1 MARGDL
7 SNEKWAKIEPLLP
20 PEQSGKKGR
29 PYLPHRQIINGILWR
44 SRTGTGWRD
53 IPERYGPFQT
63 CYDRFVRFRK
73 KGLWQNILELLQA
86 DQDAQGQL
94 DWDTACVDGSVIRAH
109 QHAAGASFKSS
120 TLASTTSKSKLEHRQ
135 SEVVQQAGPAFTA
148 HQNLKERVQATEAL
162 GYSQGGFST
171 KIHLVCDGRGRPLAA
186 SLSPGQAHESKHLAT
201 TLDGIRV
208 PHKGPGRPRK
218 RPK

>member
-7 SNEKWAKIEPLLP
+7 SNEKWGKIERLLP
-20 PEQSGKKGR
+20 PEQSGKKGH

-44 SRTGTGWRD
+44 IRTGIPWRD
-53 IPERYGPFQT
+53 IPERYGPYQT

-73 KGLWQNILELLQA
+73 RGIWQNILELLQS
-86 DQDAQGQL
+86 DQDEKGQL

-109 QHAAGASFKSS
+109 QHAAGARFKPSLSASASGGALAQSLPTGPVDYADPASS
-120 TLASTTSKSKLEHRQ
+120 PLDKA
-135 SEVVQQAGPAFTA
+135 A
-148 HQNLKERVQATEAL
+148 VQAREAL

-186 SLSPGQAHESKHLAT
+186 RLSPGQAHESKHLAT

>member
-20 PEQSGKKGR
+20 PVQSGKKGH

-53 IPERYGPFQT
+53 IPERYGPYQT

-73 KGLWQNILELLQA
+73 KGVWQNMLELLQA
-86 DQDAQGQL
+86 EQDEQGQV
-94 DWDTACVDGSVIRAH
+94 DWDNACIDGSVIRAH

-120 TLASTTSKSKLEHRQ
+120 LLASTKSKRHLEARQ
-135 SEVVQQAGPAFTA
+135 IEIVPAVDPASTATQSPKEWVQ
-148 HQNLKERVQATEAL
+148 NREAL

-171 KIHLVCDGRGRPLAA
+171 KIHLVCEGKGRPLAI
-186 SLSPGQAHESKHLAT
+186 SLSPGQAHESKYLAT

-208 PHKGPGRPRK
+208 GHKGPGRPRK